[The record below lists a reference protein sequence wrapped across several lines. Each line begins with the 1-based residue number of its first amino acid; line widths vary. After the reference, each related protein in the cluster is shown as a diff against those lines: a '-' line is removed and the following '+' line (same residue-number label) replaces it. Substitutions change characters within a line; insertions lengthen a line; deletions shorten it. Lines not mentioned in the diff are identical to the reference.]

1 MGSRMKFS
9 LLMSVYQYDDAK
21 FFEQALRSIEA
32 NSVKP
37 TDFVLVCDGVLTPEL
52 DEIIKDYTSRL
63 LINVVRLPHNVG
75 LGRALQTGINYC
87 QYEWVARFDSDDI
100 CISDRFAKQVAYIK
114 DNPNVDVVGGQTI
127 EFVNDPN
134 EKGARKK
141 IVPTSHCQIDKY
153 AKSRNPINHMTVM
166 FNKSAVLEAGNY
178 QHAPLYEDYDL
189 WVRMLMKD
197 FKFANIDD
205 VLVYVRAGD
214 NMYRRR
220 GGVSYAQQEIK
231 MQYSFYKLGFLSFL
245 QLIKNLIL
253 RIPIRLIPSSIR
265 GVIYSKILRQ

>member
-1 MGSRMKFS
+1 MKFS

-21 FFEQALRSIEA
+21 FFEQALRSIEV

-37 TDFVLVCDGVLTPEL
+37 TDFVLVCDGALTPEL
-52 DEIIKDYTSRL
+52 DEIIEDYTNRL
-63 LINVVRLPHNVG
+63 LINVIRLPHNVG

-100 CISDRFAKQVAYIK
+100 CISDRFAKQVTYIK
-114 DNPNVDVVGGQTI
+114 DNSNVDVVGGQII
-127 EFVNDPN
+127 EFANDPN
-134 EKGARKK
+134 EGSARKK
-141 IVPTSHCQIDKY
+141 IVPTSHHQIDKY

-166 FNKSAVLEAGNY
+166 FKKSAVLEAGNY

-189 WVRMLMKD
+189 WVRMLMKG

-220 GGVSYAQQEIK
+220 GGVSYAKRETV
-231 MQYSFYKLGFLSFL
+231 MQYSFYKLGFLSCL
-245 QLIKNLIL
+245 QLVKNLTL

-265 GVIYSKILRQ
+265 GLIYSKVLRQ